1 MPASESPELRYLHI
15 LFRQNMATYGLTA
28 DVKNILAAHIF
39 KKKAYLCTLCLTKL
53 TFSKNA
59 KNEN

>member
-39 KKKAYLCTLCLTKL
+39 KKKSVSLHAM
-53 TFSKNA
+53 FN
-59 KNEN
+59 